1 MAPNTWILIL
11 LLLQVVVTS
20 AHECTEID
28 VEVNDYNNDYLLLPN
43 EGFRQKYHP
52 TTEVINGEKVYE
64 SEDATFEIYYS
75 STSSSIWSLRNKNTG
90 VNLVRIVGS
99 TPFDGLEA
107 TYECKLYI
115 NEFMIKLEWAN
126 CGSLVIIEC
135 VEFDTDKTLAPI
147 SPASIYV
154 RSLMERIVGFDHSQD
169 TYKPIVDAD
178 GEYLGSLI
186 GDLFFLSQYE
196 FLVADGLNDKILR
209 YDVNGTLI
217 KAIDFNNP
225 LAFLALDDGEILVLS
240 SIDTEDF
247 SGALLT
253 IMNKDL
259 EFVTI
264 SIELWYDDEND
275 VVSPDARSIC
285 FGRNDD
291 EILVLDKKYGDVIR
305 VDLIELRKAISRGD
319 ASFMGEYILSIYY
332 ARTEVKYVDL
342 KDFNVRDIAFVRK
355 TGQIF
360 IADAE
365 TTNTFVDARIY
376 SCSISSGSSSCQVW
390 YRESTESFTHPSR
403 ITVDEEKELVYVL
416 FSVSSQVG
424 VFTFDGGL
432 PIAEIGSKRGDL
444 PTPTQMAIRPGFFA
458 PLSSIVDE
466 ATEFVAGL
474 RILLPLDLRDDNNN
488 AIITGDLPDP
498 SRFSC
503 YAVGEITTE
512 SGERLEIT
520 SEQKV
525 VSNDENGLS
534 AEISITT
541 SGTFSLHVKE
551 GSGGMV
557 KNSFKNSPLAL
568 TIVSAASSPYH
579 STAQVPQTLGE
590 GVSTFDFIVFTR
602 DEFGNPSF
610 DSADTTL
617 EYYWADNKETTT
629 KIVDRAATVKKDTE
643 GTSLLH
649 ITLNN
654 DDIYG
659 SPFGVTSEKQLLKMP
674 GLATLSLFIAIILG
688 GGQLMFFVAII
699 VFFRDKNFVKRQ
711 SILNNAASVYSGA
724 DWFSDVYFVSEAFRR
739 GYSNYGKS
747 GAAILL
753 VNMAVNLAVIG
764 RIIFVEKSRDN
775 VNHKVWKTSGFY
787 VGVVEFL
794 ALNQVGLIK
803 YLPWDR
809 TPYSGYGSRHMF
821 ALCSLVPLLT
831 ENIPQLILQVLFA
844 FEEAKMEAYQV
855 ISMTTTGLAIVLSI
869 FTKVPLIFLVN
880 NSTAASISPI
890 STRRESV
897 DDHDEITTEVLTAK
911 LEEMTEK
918 YKQIQQQLNEYK
930 EGNSFDVMK
939 VLTSARAKKM
949 NN

>member
-1 MAPNTWILIL
+1 M
-11 LLLQVVVTS
+11 
-20 AHECTEID
+20 
-28 VEVNDYNNDYLLLPN
+28 
-43 EGFRQKYHP
+43 
-52 TTEVINGEKVYE
+52 
-64 SEDATFEIYYS
+64 
-75 STSSSIWSLRNKNTG
+75 
-90 VNLVRIVGS
+90 
-99 TPFDGLEA
+99 
-107 TYECKLYI
+107 
-115 NEFMIKLEWAN
+115 
-126 CGSLVIIEC
+126 
-135 VEFDTDKTLAPI
+135 
-147 SPASIYV
+147 SP
-154 RSLMERIVGFDHSQD
+154 RS
-169 TYKPIVDAD
+169 
-178 GEYLGSLI
+178 
-186 GDLFFLSQYE
+186 
-196 FLVADGLNDKILR
+196 
-209 YDVNGTLI
+209 
-217 KAIDFNNP
+217 
-225 LAFLALDDGEILVLS
+225 
-240 SIDTEDF
+240 
-247 SGALLT
+247 
-253 IMNKDL
+253 
-259 EFVTI
+259 
-264 SIELWYDDEND
+264 
-275 VVSPDARSIC
+275 
-285 FGRNDD
+285 
-291 EILVLDKKYGDVIR
+291 
-305 VDLIELRKAISRGD
+305 
-319 ASFMGEYILSIYY
+319 
-332 ARTEVKYVDL
+332 
-342 KDFNVRDIAFVRK
+342 
-355 TGQIF
+355 
-360 IADAE
+360 
-365 TTNTFVDARIY
+365 
-376 SCSISSGSSSCQVW
+376 
-390 YRESTESFTHPSR
+390 

-416 FSVSSQVG
+416 FTISSQVG

-432 PIAEIGSKRGDL
+432 PIAEIGSKPGDL
-444 PTPTQMAIRPGFFA
+444 PSPTQMAIRPGFFA

-498 SRFSC
+498 SRFFG
-503 YAVGEITTE
+503 YTVGEITTE
-512 SGERLEIT
+512 SGERLAIT
-520 SEQKV
+520 REQKV
-525 VSNDENGLS
+525 VSNDENGLF
-534 AEISITT
+534 AEISIST
-541 SGTFSLHVKE
+541 SGTYLLHVKE
-551 GSGGMV
+551 GTGGMV

-724 DWFSDVYFVSEAFRR
+724 DWFGDVYFVSEAFRR

-918 YKQIQQQLNEYK
+918 YKQTQQQLNEYK
-930 EGNSFDVMK
+930 EGKSFDVMK